1 MEESAPAAEAP
12 DECAGPRDPVE
23 EFLAET
29 WREVLRIPSVG
40 IHQRF
45 LDLGGDSLLAARI
58 VARVCQQLDVDLTLL
73 DFLDAPTIAGQAL
86 VLGNK
91 LP

>member
-1 MEESAPAAEAP
+1 
-12 DECAGPRDPVE
+12 
-23 EFLAET
+23 
-29 WREVLRIPSVG
+29 
-40 IHQRF
+40 
-45 LDLGGDSLLAARI
+45 
-58 VARVCQQLDVDLTLL
+58 VCQQLDVDLTLL